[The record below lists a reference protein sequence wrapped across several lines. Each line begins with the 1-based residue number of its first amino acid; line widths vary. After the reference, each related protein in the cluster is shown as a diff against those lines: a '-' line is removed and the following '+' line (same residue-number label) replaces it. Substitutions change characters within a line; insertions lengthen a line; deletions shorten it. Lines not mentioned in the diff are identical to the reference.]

1 MTSAHVPL
9 GILDLVPISAG
20 STAAQ
25 AVRNSV
31 DLAQTAERLGYRR
44 YWFAE
49 HHLNP
54 GVAGSS
60 PTLLIAMAAAA
71 TERIRLG
78 SGGVQSGHRT
88 ALSVVEEFGLLD
100 AMYPGRI
107 DLGIG
112 RSGGRNFLRDRLAAS
127 SGTKKGSRPS
137 AEPRRTENGLLIPAA
152 PSLRGLAKAPR
163 IALTAEL
170 LQQQNAESAEYGDLL
185 EDVLGLL
192 HGSYRSH
199 DGLDPHPVPGA
210 GADVEPWVLG
220 SSAGESAEV
229 AGRLGIRFAA
239 SYHISP
245 ATALE
250 AAESYRKAFVP
261 SPELERPYVAV
272 SADVVIAP
280 DDETAGRLAAGY
292 GLWVRSIRK
301 GEGAMPFPGPVEAGR
316 HTWDEDDRALVL
328 DRVETQ
334 FVGSPATVARELTR
348 LQEATDADELIVTTI
363 THSHADRKRSF
374 SLLAQE
380 WFGGPVPSGNGTL
393 DDRLLV
399 DDA

>member
-1 MTSAHVPL
+1 MTSARAPL
-9 GILDLVPISAG
+9 GILDLVPVSSG

-25 AVRNSV
+25 AVRNSI

-54 GVAGSS
+54 GVAGST
-60 PTLLIAMAAAA
+60 PALLIAMAAAA
-71 TERIRLG
+71 TDHIRLG

-112 RSGGRNFLRDRLAAS
+112 RSGGRDFLRDRLAS
-127 SGTKKGSRPS
+127 SAAAKKGVRPS
-137 AEPRRTENGLLIPAA
+137 PEPRYTENGLLIPAA

-170 LQQQNAESAEYGDLL
+170 LQQQNAETVGYGELL
-185 EDVLGLL
+185 EDILGLL
-192 HGSYRSH
+192 RGSYRSSN
-199 DGLDPHPVPGA
+199 GLDPHPVPGA
-210 GADVEPWVLG
+210 GADVEPWILG

-229 AGRLGIRFAA
+229 AGRLGLRFAA

-250 AAESYRKAFVP
+250 AAEAYRKAFVP
-261 SPELERPYVAV
+261 SPELEQPYVAV
-272 SADVVIAP
+272 SADVVVGP
-280 DDETAGRLAAGY
+280 DDGTAERLAAGY

-301 GEGAMPFPGPVEAGR
+301 GEGAMPFPDPGEVGR
-316 HTWDEDDRALVL
+316 HSWDDHDRVLVR

-334 FVGSPATVARELTR
+334 FVGSPATVTRHLDR
-348 LQEATDADELIVTTI
+348 LQEATDANELIVTTI

-374 SLLAQE
+374 TLLAQE
-380 WFGGPVPSGNGTL
+380 WCGRGSSQ
-393 DDRLLV
+393 
-399 DDA
+399 